1 MKLMRSQGES
11 VQGALSLLAVLA
23 SSALNYAFTLLLGR
37 WLDLPGYAAF
47 AAFTSLF
54 MLTAALPV
62 AFQQATARRPHGAN
76 TRRALRA
83 GLIGG
88 AALLLLAPLIGPRTG
103 IPAVWVA
110 GFALT
115 VPALVLLGAWRGA
128 AQRDG
133 RAAAFGWSL
142 LVEHGAKVALTL
154 PLLAA
159 LPGPAAPVIAT
170 LAGVL
175 LALPVVRPARAAQ
188 PPAGPDLPPSGG
200 PAALTAALGVVAAA
214 QSALLYGDV
223 LLAGAFLTPDPAGA
237 YAGAATLAR
246 VVFFAG
252 WAVQVAAFPV
262 VARRVAAGERTGPL
276 LGAALA
282 ATLVVAGLP
291 AALLVLAP
299 AWSAQLAF
307 GSGLTGVA
315 PLLPLTAAGALVL
328 ALAGTAL
335 NHVLASGGTGA
346 LWRVGGAYLA
356 ANAATLACAL
366 LVPAD
371 SSQLALAAL
380 AGKATLIVTAALVL
394 RPTTRRFPH
403 VLPRL

>member
-1 MKLMRSQGES
+1 MKLMRSRTES
-11 VQGALSLLAVLA
+11 VQGALSLLAVLG

-37 WLDLPGYAAF
+37 WLNLPDYAAF

-62 AFQQATARRPHGAN
+62 AFQQATARHPHGAN
-76 TRRALRA
+76 TRAALRT

-142 LVEHGAKVALTL
+142 MVEHGAKVALTL

-175 LALPVVRPARAAQ
+175 LALPVVRPPRAE
-188 PPAGPDLPPSGG
+188 PPAAGQVPAGRQSGG
-200 PAALTAALGVVAAA
+200 TLALTVVAAA

-223 LLAGAFLTPDPAGA
+223 LLAGALLSPDPAGA

-262 VARRVAAGERTGPL
+262 VARRVAAGERTGPM

-291 AALLVLAP
+291 AALLALAP

-307 GSGLTGVA
+307 GSGLAGAA
-315 PLLPLTAAGALVL
+315 PLLPLTAVGALVL

-335 NHVLASGGTGA
+335 NHVLASAGSGA
-346 LWRVGGAYLA
+346 LWRVGGAYLM
-356 ANAATLACAL
+356 ANLATLACAL
-366 LVPAD
+366 LVTPEP
-371 SSQLALAAL
+371 SHLALAAL
-380 AGKATLIVTAALVL
+380 AGKATLILTAALVL

>member
-1 MKLMRSQGES
+1 MKLMRSRTES
-11 VQGALSLLAVLA
+11 VQGALSLLAVLG

-62 AFQQATARRPHGAN
+62 AFQQATARRLHGAN

-103 IPAVWVA
+103 IPAGWVA

-115 VPALVLLGAWRGA
+115 VPALALLGAWRGA

-223 LLAGAFLTPDPAGA
+223 LLAGALLTPDPAGA

-307 GSGLTGVA
+307 GSGLAGAA

-335 NHVLASGGTGA
+335 NHVLASAGSGA

-371 SSQLALAAL
+371 PSQLALAAL

>member
-76 TRRALRA
+76 TRPALRA

-103 IPAVWVA
+103 IPAAWVA

-115 VPALVLLGAWRGA
+115 VPALALLGAWRGA

-175 LALPVVRPARAAQ
+175 LALPVVRPARAA
-188 PPAGPDLPPSGG
+188 PLPAGPDLPPSGG
-200 PAALTAALGVVAAA
+200 PAALGVVAAA

-223 LLAGAFLTPDPAGA
+223 LLAGALLTPDPAGA

-371 SSQLALAAL
+371 PSQLALAAL